1 MNANTWELMYE
12 ASQTLYFSQLE
23 DCNYFGI
30 LPYSVLYNKF
40 HVSNK
45 KNSGLTTL
53 VEAVALDNIGV
64 YIVEHE
70 LLIGALVLRHYGT
83 STQYT

>member
-1 MNANTWELMYE
+1 MISFAVANIDPWFIEIEYSVASDWKMNANTWELMYE

-45 KNSGLTTL
+45 KNSGFLNL
-53 VEAVALDNIGV
+53 NKSF
-64 YIVEHE
+64 IVSE
-70 LLIGALVLRHYGT
+70 L
-83 STQYT
+83 